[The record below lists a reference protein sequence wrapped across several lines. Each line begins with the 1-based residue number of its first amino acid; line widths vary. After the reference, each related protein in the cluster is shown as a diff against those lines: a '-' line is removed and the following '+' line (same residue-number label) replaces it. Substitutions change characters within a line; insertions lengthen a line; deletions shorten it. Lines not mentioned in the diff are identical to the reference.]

1 MITFPHDITDEEIE
15 LMAEEQQKEVNDA
28 VHNLQVKR
36 KKLKESEVS
45 DDDEQIK
52 GIDFMVD
59 HI

>member
-1 MITFPHDITDEEIE
+1 
-15 LMAEEQQKEVNDA
+15 MAEEQQKEVNDA

-36 KKLKESEVS
+36 KKLKESGVP
-45 DDDEQIK
+45 DDDDQIK

>member
-52 GIDFMVD
+52 GINFMVD

>member
-15 LMAEEQQKEVNDA
+15 LMAEEQQKDVDDA

-36 KKLKESEVS
+36 KKLKESGVS
-45 DDDEQIK
+45 DDDEEIK
-52 GIDFMVD
+52 GLDFMVD

>member
-36 KKLKESEVS
+36 KKLKESGVP

>member
-28 VHNLQVKR
+28 VHNLQVKQ
-36 KKLKESEVS
+36 KKLKESGVS

>member
-36 KKLKESEVS
+36 KKLKESSVS
-45 DDDEQIK
+45 DDDEEIK